1 MLIDVPVL
9 IAFDCKDQYAV
20 PRAPGRVIFTL
31 RYDTTDTDVRA
42 QWCASYPPPAN
53 AHWVEDEHGVLFAFL
68 TSSAEKKIAEAAAKF
83 PTDYCADAKEG
94 EILEEEIEQQRAAN
108 GRSGV
113 GA

>member
-20 PRAPGRVIFTL
+20 PRAPGRQIFTL

-42 QWCASYPPPAN
+42 QWCGSYPPPAN
-53 AHWVEDEHGVLFAFL
+53 AQWILDEHGVLFAFL
-68 TSSAEKKIAEAAAKF
+68 SSAAEKKIAEAAAKY

-94 EILEEEIEQQRAAN
+94 ESREAAIEQV
-108 GRSGV
+108 RSRVPSNIRG
-113 GA
+113 